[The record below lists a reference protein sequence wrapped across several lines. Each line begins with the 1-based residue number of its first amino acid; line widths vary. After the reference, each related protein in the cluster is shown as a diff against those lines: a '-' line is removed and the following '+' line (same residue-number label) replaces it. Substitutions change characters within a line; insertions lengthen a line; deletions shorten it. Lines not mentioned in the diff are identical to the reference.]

1 MYSRKQNYLSAYL
14 CVILY
19 VTSLINAV
27 PGTGGYCHEHDLSY
41 DYYDRSC
48 PNLQTIVGW
57 GVWKAIQNETRMAA
71 SLLRLQFHDCFVN
84 LGGPF
89 WKVSLGRLDGLTA
102 NKQSVMEQLPST
114 FAPLQKIIAQFVAKG
129 LDIKDV
135 VVLSGLAQDALRT
148 VRSTVRARARACD
161 HNVALVALV
170 RAHTLGFAQCFNFM
184 GRLYDFNR
192 TGKPDPCLAPSLL
205 SSLRE
210 TCGKDD
216 GKSAF
221 NLVPLDPKSESNFD
235 NKYYTNILK
244 NEGLLQS
251 DQILMSARET
261 AALVEHYS
269 KDLHGFLNDFA
280 ESMVKLGS
288 LDVITGGGGGG
299 EVRQHCGCVNT

>member
-19 VTSLINAV
+19 VTSLINVV
-27 PGTGGYCHEHDLSY
+27 PGTGGYNDEHDLSY

-84 LGGPF
+84 GCDASVLLDDTKTFEGEQNALLNQRSIRGLDVIDNIKADVERHCPST
-89 WKVSLGRLDGLTA
+89 VSCADILALAARDAVLLGRAIKWTKFGLPT
-102 NKQSVMEQLPST
+102 SR
-114 FAPLQKIIAQFVAKG
+114 
-129 LDIKDV
+129 
-135 VVLSGLAQDALRT
+135 LAQDAPRP
-148 VRSTVRARARACD
+148 VRSTVRARDR
-161 HNVALVALV
+161 NVALVALV

-210 TCGKDD
+210 TCRKDD

-221 NLVPLDPKSESNFD
+221 NLVPWTLRAKASS
-235 NKYYTNILK
+235 TTSIIRT
-244 NEGLLQS
+244 S
-251 DQILMSARET
+251 
-261 AALVEHYS
+261 
-269 KDLHGFLNDFA
+269 
-280 ESMVKLGS
+280 
-288 LDVITGGGGGG
+288 
-299 EVRQHCGCVNT
+299 